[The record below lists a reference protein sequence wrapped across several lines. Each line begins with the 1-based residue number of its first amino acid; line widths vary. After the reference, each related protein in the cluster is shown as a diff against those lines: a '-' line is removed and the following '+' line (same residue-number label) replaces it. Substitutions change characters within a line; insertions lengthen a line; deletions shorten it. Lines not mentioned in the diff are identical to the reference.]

1 MKLQDLTID
10 QFQRIAALEFSPV
23 LTDYDKRAGVVAIVE
38 GVDVSLVREMPAKG
52 LTTSY
57 PRSPTSGGSKRAA
70 NGGFQRCSRMN

>member
-38 GVDVSLVREMPAKG
+38 GVITRKG
-52 LTTSY
+52 NA
-57 PRSPTSGGSKRAA
+57 RQGA
-70 NGGFQRCSRMN
+70 NQTI